1 MRMDT
6 LRWGVVGPG
15 KIARSFVEDL
25 RVVGDAEVIAVC
37 SRVLARA
44 RAFADE
50 YGIQH
55 AVDSY
60 DQMLAI
66 DELDAVY
73 VATPHPEHLSSSL
86 EAIKAGKAVLCEKP
100 IAVNLRQARQ
110 IVDAARK
117 AGVFLMEAMW
127 TRFLPVMAVAR
138 KWIDTGLIGEPRMV
152 QASFGFRGPDDP
164 SHRTLNPQ
172 LAGGSLLDVGVY
184 PIALAIW
191 ALGSPV
197 VAIRGLAHRGDTGVD
212 EQTGILLEH
221 SGGRLAV
228 LSSAVRTAMDTVA
241 WIYGTEGRISLGPQ
255 FWCATEARRFIG
267 ADEVEH
273 VSLPLRA
280 HGFEYEAE
288 EVARCIAAGL
298 SESPGMPHADTLEII
313 RICDELR
320 AQVQVRYPF
329 E

>member
-1 MRMDT
+1 M

-15 KIARSFVEDL
+15 NIARSFVEDL
-25 RVVGDAEVIAVC
+25 RVVEDVE
-37 SRVLARA
+37 VLAVYGRA
-44 RAFADE
+44 HIRAQAFADE

-66 DELDAVY
+66 DEVDAVY
-73 VATPHPEHLSSSL
+73 VATPHSAHLANAL
-86 EAIKAGKAVLCEKP
+86 EAIQAGKGVLCEKP
-100 IAVNLRQARQ
+100 IAVNLRQAQ
-110 IVDAARK
+110 KIVDAAREAK
-117 AGVFLMEAMW
+117 VFLMEAMW
-127 TRFLPVMAVAR
+127 TRFLPVMALAR
-138 KWIDTGLIGEPRMV
+138 RWIDTGLIGEPRMV
-152 QASFGFRGPDDP
+152 QASFGFRGGDDP

-191 ALGSPV
+191 ALGLPV
-197 VAIRGLAHRGDTGVD
+197 TAVKGLAHRGDTGVD

-221 SGGRLAV
+221 AEGRLAV
-228 LSSAVRTAMDTVA
+228 LSSAVRTSTEPVA

-255 FWCATEARRFIG
+255 FWCSTEACRFIG
-267 ADEVEH
+267 NEEVEH

-298 SESPGMPHADTLEII
+298 TESPGMPHADSLEIM
-313 RICDELR
+313 RICDEIR
-320 AQVQVRYPF
+320 AQVGIRYPF

>member
-1 MRMDT
+1 MDK

-15 KIARSFVEDL
+15 NIAGTFVEDL
-25 RVVGDAEVIAVC
+25 RVVEDAEVIAVC
-37 SRVLARA
+37 GRVHARA

-73 VATPHPEHLSSSL
+73 VATPHSAHLSNSL

-100 IAVNLRQARQ
+100 IAVNLKQAQQ
-110 IVDAARK
+110 IVDAAQEARI
-117 AGVFLMEAMW
+117 FLMEAMW
-127 TRFLPVMAVAR
+127 TRFLPVMEVAR
-138 KWIDTGLIGEPRMV
+138 GWIDTGLIGEPRMV
-152 QASFGFRGPDDP
+152 QASFGFRGGNDP
-164 SHRTLNPQ
+164 SHRILNPQ
-172 LAGGSLLDVGVY
+172 LAGGSVLDVGVY
-184 PIALAIW
+184 PIGLAIW
-191 ALGSPV
+191 ALGAPV
-197 VAIRGLAHRGDTGVD
+197 VAVKGLAHRGDTGVD
-212 EQTGILLEH
+212 EQAGILLEH
-221 SGGRLAV
+221 TEGRLAV
-228 LSSAVRTAMDTVA
+228 LSSAVRTDTDPVA

-255 FWCATEARRFIG
+255 FWCSTDARRFIG

-273 VSLPLRA
+273 VSMPLRA

-298 SESPGMPHADTLEII
+298 TESPGMPHADTLEIM
-313 RICDELR
+313 RICDEVR
-320 AQVQVRYPF
+320 AQVKVRYPF